1 MKKTN
6 YLEIAKFTKTQG
18 LRGELRAQLY
28 CDSPAVIEEFADALF
43 IGAGEPKRPI
53 SLKLTS
59 VRKSFVIAKIHG
71 IDDIGN
77 AEVFVGESLF
87 IDKDE
92 YALPENTW
100 FIADLI
106 GLQVIDADSG
116 AVYGKVADVLQN
128 APKDVYV
135 VKAPSGRELLFPS
148 IPEVLIDTD
157 LDAGVIKIRPSAIEG
172 LFDV

>member
-1 MKKTN
+1 MKN

-18 LRGELRAQLY
+18 LKGELRASLY
-28 CDSPAVIEEFADALF
+28 CDSPEVIEAFADALF
-43 IGAGEPKRPI
+43 IGEEKRP
-53 SLKLTS
+53 LKVRLTS
-59 VRKSFVIAKIHG
+59 IRRGFVVAKIDG
-71 IDDIGN
+71 VDDIGN
-77 AEVFVGESLF
+77 AEVFVGESLY

-92 YALPENTW
+92 YSLPENTW

-116 AVYGKVADVLQN
+116 VVYGRVDHILQN

-135 VKAPSGRELLFPS
+135 VKAPSGRELLFPA

-157 LDAGVIKIRPSAIEG
+157 LEAGVIKIRPLEG